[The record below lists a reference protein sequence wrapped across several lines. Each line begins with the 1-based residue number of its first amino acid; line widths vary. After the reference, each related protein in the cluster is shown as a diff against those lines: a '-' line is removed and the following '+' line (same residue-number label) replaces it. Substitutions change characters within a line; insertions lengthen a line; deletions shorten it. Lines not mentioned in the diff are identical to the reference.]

1 MSVTGLEYSHKIQ
14 LWKARILLMVPPQEE
29 FLDLYFLPCSR
40 MELLESPTQLKYLL
54 AIEPQ
59 QEFPMTH
66 KKIWCLLPSGA
77 TESLL

>member
-1 MSVTGLEYSHKIQ
+1 
-14 LWKARILLMVPPQEE
+14 
-29 FLDLYFLPCSR
+29 LYFLPCSR

-66 KKIWCLLPSGA
+66 KKI
-77 TESLL
+77 